1 MVSSKAN
8 PVIALEEHYWD
19 AELVAQLS
27 GAEGTRSKDLLA
39 KLHDLSEIRLREM
52 DEAGIDIQVLSHGAP
67 SGQKL
72 PPDIAADLTRRVN
85 DRLAEAIARHPTR
98 FAGFAALPTVVP
110 DAAADELE
118 RCVRDLKFKGAM
130 IHGLTNGKFIDEK
143 QFWPIFERAAAL
155 NVPIY
160 LHPSFPHPQV
170 MEAYYNDYAKDF
182 PMVIRAA
189 WGYTVEAATQAIRL
203 ILSGV
208 FQAHPKLQIVLG
220 HMGETLPFA
229 LWRINQALARP
240 GHQTLNFRQTF
251 CDHFHVTT
259 SGNFSTPAL
268 VCTMMELG
276 ADRIMFSVDWPF
288 VANPPAMEWM
298 RTLQI
303 SETDKQKIFGG
314 NARNLLRL

>member
-1 MVSSKAN
+1 MATGKTE

-27 GAEGTRSKDLLA
+27 GAEGVRSQDLLA
-39 KLHDLSEIRLREM
+39 KLHDLGTVRLREM

-72 PPDIAADLTRRVN
+72 AADIAADLTRRVN
-85 DRLAEAIARHPTR
+85 DRLAEAIARHPAR
-98 FAGFAALPTVVP
+98 FAGFAALPTVTP

-118 RCVRDLKFKGAM
+118 RCVRDLGFKGAM

-155 NVPIY
+155 GVPIY

-170 MEAYYNDYAKDF
+170 MEAYYSDYAKDF
-182 PMVIRAA
+182 PQVIRAA
-189 WGYTVEAATQAIRL
+189 WGYTVETATQAIRL
-203 ILSGV
+203 VLSGV
-208 FQAHPKLQIVLG
+208 FEAHPKLQIVLG
-220 HMGETLPFA
+220 HMGETLPFV
-229 LWRINQALARP
+229 LWRINQALSRA
-240 GHQTLNFRQTF
+240 GNQTLNFRQTF

-268 VCTMMELG
+268 ICTMMELG

-288 VANPPAMEWM
+288 VANPPAMDWM

-303 SETDKQKIFGG
+303 SETDKRKILGG
-314 NARNLLRL
+314 NAQRLLGL